1 MVLGN
6 SMSVSAGI
14 ETSLKVLGEGRVQ
27 GSSICEV
34 QKGTE
39 LNDVEALPRLE
50 LIITTGATQLKVPT
64 NEGYM
69 PTPTLS
75 VAN

>member
-1 MVLGN
+1 MVVGN
-6 SMSVSAGI
+6 GMSVSACI
-14 ETSLKVLGEGRVQ
+14 EASLEVLGEGRVQ

-34 QKGTE
+34 RKGTE
-39 LNDVEALPRLE
+39 LNDVESLPRLE
-50 LIITTGATQLKVPT
+50 PIIRMGATQLKFPI

-75 VAN
+75 VVI